1 MDYKRHDDL
10 FYKHNVC
17 SKSPELNADELFMF
31 FEYILE
37 RFSIQLKK
45 DRGDPFPWTEYQI
58 LQDNSF
64 TCNRRIDDKTTKWLL
79 NNITNNSSLSDE
91 DKVWKSLI
99 FRTYNKIETAELI
112 NLVNAT
118 YEELRDKYS
127 FILDEV
133 EGDVFTRAYKNI
145 NIKYANKDKYPKH
158 TWKPVALL
166 RILDLRDR
174 YNGSVPAELFSNP
187 EEALEWII
195 NNMSG
200 VGNFIGYQLLLDLM
214 YLECI
219 PYSNNCF
226 VMTGPGSQAGIDRI
240 FIDKDGMSY
249 EDCVCYLTYNFEELC
264 QKGHDK
270 EFQYSLIRHILKDEN
285 AYCVSDVQN
294 MLCEFSKFRYLMEGR
309 HLRPRKY
316 IYQGGSQN
324 E

>member
-1 MDYKRHDDL
+1 MKGEVYIMDYKSHDNL
-10 FYKHNVC
+10 SYKHNVC
-17 SKSPELNADELFMF
+17 LKSPELNADELFIF

-45 DRGDPFPWTEYQI
+45 DRGDPFPWTENKI

-79 NNITNNSSLSDE
+79 DNITNNSSLSNE

-118 YEELRDKYS
+118 YEELCDKYS
-127 FILDEV
+127 FMLDEV

-145 NIKYANKDKYPKH
+145 NIKYANRDKYSKH

-166 RILDLRDR
+166 RILDLRDQ
-174 YNGSVPAELFSNP
+174 YDGSVPAELTSSP

-195 NNMSG
+195 DNMSG

-226 VMTGPGSQAGIDRI
+226 VFDWSRI
-240 FIDKDGMSY
+240 S
-249 EDCVCYLTYNFEELC
+249 
-264 QKGHDK
+264 
-270 EFQYSLIRHILKDEN
+270 S
-285 AYCVSDVQN
+285 
-294 MLCEFSKFRYLMEGR
+294 RY
-309 HLRPRKY
+309 
-316 IYQGGSQN
+316 
-324 E
+324 